1 MKRII
6 RAVRIEDAA
15 RSATAALAS
24 GTAARAEMEL
34 RRGLVAALGDEPL
47 VRDGL
52 LTGL

>member
-1 MKRII
+1 
-6 RAVRIEDAA
+6 
-15 RSATAALAS
+15 
-24 GTAARAEMEL
+24 MEL